1 MVEPTVS
8 TKEVLLVIHIIGTVL
23 GVGGATISDII
34 FFKATKDKIMD
45 RHEWGILR
53 SVSLVIWGGL
63 IIAVLSGIG
72 FLLQMDDISNP
83 KIWAKVTI
91 IGVIFLNGVFLHFKI
106 FPLFRDM
113 LDKKIKNTQ
122 FQQNMTSVFTS
133 GAISITSWYIVLIM
147 GTWRGLNNTLSYWQM
162 LFAYCVILM
171 VAVAVAN
178 VVGRAHIKTMYKTS
192 KQDKSKNKK

>member
-1 MVEPTVS
+1 
-8 TKEVLLVIHIIGTVL
+8 
-23 GVGGATISDII
+23 
-34 FFKATKDKIMD
+34 MD

-147 GTWRGLNNTLSYWQM
+147 GAWRGLNNTLSYWQM

-171 VAVAVAN
+171 VAIAVAN
-178 VVGRAHIKTMYKTS
+178 VVGRIHTKTMYKTS
-192 KQDKSKNKK
+192 KQVKSKKKK

>member
-1 MVEPTVS
+1 MVEPTIS

-34 FFKATKDKIMD
+34 FFRATKDEIMD
-45 RHEWGILR
+45 RKEWDILR
-53 SVSLVIWGGL
+53 TVSLVIWGGL
-63 IIAVLSGIG
+63 ILAVVSGVG

-106 FPLFRDM
+106 FPLFKSM

-122 FQQNMTSVFTS
+122 FQKYTTTVFTS
-133 GAISITSWYIVLIM
+133 GAISLTSWYVVLVL
-147 GTWRGLNNTLSYWQM
+147 GTWRGLNNTLSYWQI
-162 LFAYCVILM
+162 LLAYCVVLM
-171 VAVAVAN
+171 VGIAVAN
-178 VVGRAHIKTMYKTS
+178 IVGRVHTKTIHK
-192 KQDKSKNKK
+192 KNKK